1 MKPLFTIAC
10 TLVCTF
16 AVFAEDEKIKD
27 KVFMSRN
34 NQIQTIQTSTL
45 SNTKYLV
52 LRLKKKLDGKNSK
65 GKSYDERSNYGDSA
79 STYCYKKETD
89 LSEMEKTM
97 IVEWFNSNGP
107 LNLQYTCG
115 EMLDEDKRKN
125 FIGFAETNCQCLDI
139 TFENLNKMKSMWR

>member
-1 MKPLFTIAC
+1 MKSLFTIAC

-52 LRLKKKLDGKNSK
+52 LRLIAAKLNPDIPLGPRDFVVGCRPFS
-65 GKSYDERSNYGDSA
+65 SLAVSA
-79 STYCYKKETD
+79 TTSF
-89 LSEMEKTM
+89 S
-97 IVEWFNSNGP
+97 
-107 LNLQYTCG
+107 
-115 EMLDEDKRKN
+115 
-125 FIGFAETNCQCLDI
+125 
-139 TFENLNKMKSMWR
+139 